1 METTPPPLPVASRPS
16 LEFRGSG
23 REYFGIWIVNLVLS
37 IVTLGI
43 YIPWARVRTRRYF
56 YRNTLLDGHSFDYLA
71 DPKRLLIGYL
81 IIGAFFISYS
91 IAGSIDPFV
100 ALGDVGFFAAVFPW
114 LYYKSLRFFASNSA
128 YRNIRFRFNGS
139 LGGSYSAYLGWPLL
153 AIPTLGLLGPLAVF
167 KQNKYF
173 FDNFSLGSLRSEF
186 RGRPGF
192 FFGVLYA
199 LGFAVLVLVGVLI
212 TGVSILAALTRT
224 SGESATSTTTG
235 EEVPDE
241 FALLFALVPLVF
253 YVVSL
258 LLFGI
263 WTVLSRN
270 YCWNNAVLK
279 PGPDEVRIESRLGIR
294 RYLWISLSNIVL
306 MIVTLGLFAPW
317 AAVRMFRYRTSCLSV
332 YGATSLDDM
341 VAEISAEP
349 NAVGD
354 AASDLFDFDFGL

>member
-1 METTPPPLPVASRPS
+1 METTPPPLPVASRS
-16 LEFRGSG
+16 FLEFRGSG

-37 IVTLGI
+37 IITLGI

-71 DPKRLLIGYL
+71 DPKRLLIGYV
-81 IIGAFFISYS
+81 IIGAFFVSYS
-91 IAGSIDPFV
+91 IAGTIDPFV
-100 ALGDVGFFAAVFPW
+100 AFGVLGLFAAVFPW
-114 LYYKSLRFFASNSA
+114 LYYKSARFFASNSA

-139 LGGSYSAYLGWPLL
+139 VGGSYSAYLGWPLL
-153 AIPTLGLLGPLAVF
+153 AIPTLGLLGPLAIF

-173 FDNFSLGSLRSEF
+173 FNNFSLGSLRSEF

-199 LGFAVLVLVGVLI
+199 LGFVVFVLVGVLI
-212 TGVSILAALTRT
+212 AGVSILAGLTRT
-224 SGESATSTTTG
+224 SGQSTTSTTTT
-235 EEVPDE
+235 EEVQLLI
-241 FALLFALVPLVF
+241 ALTPLVSV
-253 YVVSL
+253 YVIFLVF
-258 LLFGI
+258 FGV
-263 WTVLSRN
+263 WGVLSRN

-279 PGPDEVRIESRLGIR
+279 PGPDEVRFESRLGIS
-294 RYLWISLSNIVL
+294 RYLWIFVSNIVL
-306 MIVTLGLFAPW
+306 TIVTLGLFAPW

-349 NAVGD
+349 NAMGD